1 MKLDA
6 AQNEKTSPS
15 FSNQMGM
22 SSCSMYFQIW
32 MPTIPALLDTWI
44 LGGAFQALRKVFRGI
59 TLPASYNLLG
69 RSRGKNG
76 AAATTAFGSYVDDVV
91 GQLDDVHVV
100 LDDDYGVAT
109 VGEPSEHVHQDADIL
124 EVEARGRL
132 VEDIKRAARVAF
144 G

>member
-32 MPTIPALLDTWI
+32 MPTIPALSDTWI

-59 TLPASYNLLG
+59 TLSTAYNLLG

-76 AAATTAFGSYVDDVV
+76 AATTTAFWSYVDDVV

-100 LDDDYGVAT
+100 LDDDYGIAA
-109 VGEPSEHVHQDADIL
+109 VGEPSEHVH
-124 EVEARGRL
+124 
-132 VEDIKRAARVAF
+132 
-144 G
+144 